1 MEAFINEMVEPRVF
15 DLIVLILPKWRLLL
29 YIFLM
34 NVSAIKVSVS
44 EERERSPPK
53 PYHHHLPS
61 PCVLHIPIH
70 PPPLVPGV
78 SR

>member
-44 EERERSPPK
+44 EERERDFPASPTIII
-53 PYHHHLPS
+53 YHLPVFS
-61 PCVLHIPIH
+61 IFPYIPPTGTWGI
-70 PPPLVPGV
+70 
-78 SR
+78 